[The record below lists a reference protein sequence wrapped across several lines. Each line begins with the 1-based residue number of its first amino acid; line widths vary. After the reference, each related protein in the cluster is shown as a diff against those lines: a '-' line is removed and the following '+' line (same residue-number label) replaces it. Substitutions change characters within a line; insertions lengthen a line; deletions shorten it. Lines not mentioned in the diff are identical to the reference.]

1 MTSTDKKV
9 TRVTTRAYP
18 TKTGISGRGFGQSRP
33 ISVTIAPGDVLI
45 LRPKGTRQSEYI
57 SIDMVYR
64 YAVITRARSESS
76 QKLNAKRRNKK

>member
-9 TRVTTRAYP
+9 TRVTTKAYP
-18 TKTGISGRGFGQSRP
+18 AKTALSGRGFGQARP

-45 LRPKGTRQSEYI
+45 LRPKGTRQAEYI

-64 YAVITRARSESS
+64 YAVTTRVRSEAA
-76 QKLNAKRRNKK
+76 QKLNAKKRRSR